1 MTFCCRYRCRPV
13 YECNECDYKD
23 ESELDWKRKC
33 EEERQ
38 ECLVEQKLMAE
49 QGQDYV
55 YWSTTVSYSCCLHC
69 NNTVYKADTVI
80 NTVTLKDNCETE
92 ETSVCRKRIRT
103 KRNKAKIETEFSYG
117 SCCADDLALQPLRTK
132 ELEPSTCSRRQC
144 IRTEFMSFAA
154 WVTLPVG
161 FQVFN
166 FLIFFF
172 KSFSTLAQMERRS
185 RVVIAAR

>member
-13 YECNECDYKD
+13 PVPVPECNKCDYKD
-23 ESELDWKRKC
+23 EADQRKC

-38 ECLVEQKLMAE
+38 ECLEEQKLMAE

-55 YWSTTVSYSCCLHC
+55 YWSTTRSDSCCLHC

-80 NTVTLKDNCETE
+80 NTVTLNDTCETE
-92 ETSVCRKRIRT
+92 KTSVCRRKIRS
-103 KRNKAKIETEFSYG
+103 KRNQAKIETEFNYG
-117 SCCADDLALQPLRTK
+117 SCCADDVALQPLRTK
-132 ELEPSTCSRRQC
+132 ELEPSTCSVRKC
-144 IRTEFMSFAA
+144 IRNEFNPFAA

-166 FLIFFF
+166 F
-172 KSFSTLAQMERRS
+172 
-185 RVVIAAR
+185 